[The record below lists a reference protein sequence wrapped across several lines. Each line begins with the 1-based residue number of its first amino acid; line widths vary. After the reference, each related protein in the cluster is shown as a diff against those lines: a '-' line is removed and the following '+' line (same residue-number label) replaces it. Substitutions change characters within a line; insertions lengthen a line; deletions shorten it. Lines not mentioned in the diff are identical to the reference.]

1 MSTIGRKSA
10 RFNAGAPAEEEP
22 LALDLW
28 GEAPARAYTFVEPSA
43 IWLFLRRNLVRMAAV
58 ATLVTV
64 FAFLVAYFVFNKY
77 SATAVVIVD
86 PRSAKVTQTGGVLA
100 NIGADAIAIE
110 SLVQVA
116 RSEGFLGALVD
127 QLNLT
132 QDSYFAGRG
141 ATDALKRLATIEKL
155 GAKLSVARRGT
166 TYVIDVT
173 ATAPSPDQA
182 AGIANAAAQKILDD
196 QTSLRTGAS
205 AMTAQEIQNRLAELR
220 GRVTRAEQAVAEL
233 KARLKVT
240 EAGQGA
246 TLLERRVFELNQQ
259 LVLASA
265 QTAEARARYE
275 LLRKAGASA
284 GENLP
289 LATQSTV
296 LSALRAEYARLSRQS
311 ADQATVLGPRHPDVA
326 SLRAQL
332 ADVRRQ
338 INAEISRMTASSRAA
353 YLEAEQRE
361 AALSSQLRSA
371 QAESG
376 ALGPELVKLGELD
389 REAKAER
396 GVYEQLLN
404 RQRELAQV
412 KDLDPSDIR
421 VVSPALPPS
430 RTTPPRI
437 ALAAA
442 SAALGLISGLVYA
455 IGKEWR
461 EDTLKTA
468 AQVERLGGFEVMGFI
483 PKSKSEKKEGGDVAR
498 IAFAPW
504 LADLCAE
511 LTPDAA
517 GEEGLALVVAST
529 RRGEGRSTIA
539 ANLASFFAQGGDRVL
554 LVEADRRTD
563 RERPGFGVLDVL
575 ETGED
580 LKRAFIEPKG
590 APYTVLPYGGE
601 TLNHP
606 SAVGGLMSGV
616 TMRAMLKLARQW
628 FDVVVIDGPPALE
641 APHARLLAA
650 QADRTVFV
658 IEWGKTSAADVT
670 AALGRLDLREAAVL
684 YNKTD
689 VKALR
694 MYDPQQSR
702 LMEKQAEEIAT
713 AA

>member
-10 RFNAGAPAEEEP
+10 RINATEPAEDEP
-22 LALDLW
+22 AALDLW
-28 GEAPARAYTFVEPSA
+28 GGSRTRAYTLIEPSE
-43 IWLFLRRNLVRMAAV
+43 IWLFLRRNLARMAAV
-58 ATLVTV
+58 AALVAAT
-64 FAFLVAYFVFNKY
+64 AFLLAHFIFNKY
-77 SATAVVIVD
+77 SSTAVLMVD

-116 RSEGFLGALVD
+116 RSEGFLGSLVD
-127 QLNLT
+127 QLHLT

-141 ATDALKRLATIEKL
+141 PTEALKRLATIEKL

-182 AGIANAAAQKILDD
+182 ASIANAAAQKILDD
-196 QTSLRTGAS
+196 QTNFRTGVS
-205 AMTAQEIQNRLAELR
+205 ATTAQEIQNRLAELR
-220 GRVTRAEQAVAEL
+220 GRVNRAEQAAAEL

-240 EAGQGA
+240 EAGQGN

-259 LVLASA
+259 LVLASGQA
-265 QTAEARARYE
+265 AEARARYE

-311 ADQATVLGPRHPDVA
+311 ADQATVLGPRHPEVA

-332 ADVRRQ
+332 SDVRRQ
-338 INAEISRMTASSRAA
+338 INGEINRMTASARAA

-361 AALSSQLRSA
+361 AALSAQLKSA

-396 GVYEQLLN
+396 SVYEQLLN

-421 VVSPALPPS
+421 IVSSALPPS
-430 RTTPPRI
+430 RTTPPPL
-437 ALAAA
+437 ALAMA
-442 SAALGLISGLVYA
+442 SAALGLISGFAYA
-455 IGKEWR
+455 LAREWR

-468 AQVERLGGFEVMGFI
+468 SQVERLGDVEVMGFI
-483 PKSKSEKKEGGDVAR
+483 PLAKPAKNAKGTGSGIDLS
-498 IAFAPW
+498 PW

-511 LTPDAA
+511 LAPDTADKD
-517 GEEGLALVVAST
+517 GLALLVAST
-529 RRGEGRSTIA
+529 RRGEGRTMVAS
-539 ANLASFFAQGGDRVL
+539 NLAAYLAQGGDRVL
-554 LVEADRRTD
+554 LVEADRRAD
-563 RERPGFGVLDVL
+563 GAKPGFGLLDIL
-575 ETGED
+575 ESGKD
-580 LKRAFIEPKG
+580 LESAFIELKG
-590 APYTVLPYGGE
+590 EPYTLLPFGGE
-601 TLNHP
+601 TLTHP
-606 SAVGGLMSGV
+606 GAVGALMSGL

-628 FDVVVIDGPPALE
+628 FDIVVIDGPPALE

-650 QADRTVFV
+650 QADRTVFLV
-658 IEWGKTSAADVT
+658 EWGKTSAADVA
-670 AALGRLDLREAAVL
+670 AALGRLDLRKAAVL
-684 YNKTD
+684 YNKTN
-689 VKALR
+689 VERLR
-694 MYDPQQSR
+694 LYDPPQSR
-702 LMEKQAEEIAT
+702 LMEKQAAEIAN

>member
-1 MSTIGRKSA
+1 MEPA
-10 RFNAGAPAEEEP
+10 DEQAP
-22 LALDLW
+22 LDLW
-28 GEAPARAYTFVEPSA
+28 GGSKPRAYTFIEPSGV
-43 IWLFLRRNLVRMAAV
+43 WLFLRRNVWRMAAV
-58 ATLVTV
+58 AALATAT
-64 FAFLVAYFVFNKY
+64 AFLVAVLVFNKY
-77 SATAVVIVD
+77 SATAVVMVD

-141 ATDALKRLATIEKL
+141 ATEALKRLATIEKL

-182 AGIANAAAQKILDD
+182 ASIANAAAQKILDD

-240 EAGQGA
+240 DAGQGN

-296 LSALRAEYARLSRQS
+296 LSALRAEYARLSRHS
-311 ADQATVLGPRHPDVA
+311 ADPATVLGPGHPAVA

-338 INAEISRMTASSRAA
+338 INAEISRMTASARAA

-361 AALSSQLRSA
+361 TALASQLKSA

-396 GVYEQLLN
+396 SVYEQLLN
-404 RQRELAQV
+404 RQRELTQV

-430 RTTPPRI
+430 RTTPPRM

-442 SAALGLISGLVYA
+442 SAALGLIAGLAYA
-455 IGKEWR
+455 IGREWR

-468 AQVERLGGFEVMGFI
+468 AQVERLGGVEVMGFI
-483 PKSKSEKKEGGDVAR
+483 PLVSPAKKDGDKRA
-498 IAFAPW
+498 APDLSPW
-504 LADLCAE
+504 LADLSAE
-511 LTPDAA
+511 LTPEAA
-517 GEEGLALVVAST
+517 GDEGLALLVAST
-529 RRGEGRSTIA
+529 RRGEGRTTA
-539 ANLASFFAQGGDRVL
+539 ASNLAAYLAQGGDRVL
-554 LVEADRRTD
+554 LIEADRKAD
-563 RERPGFGVLDVL
+563 EKKPGFGLLDIL
-575 ETGED
+575 ETSED
-580 LKRAFIEPKG
+580 LKRAFIEPKD
-590 APYTVLPYGGE
+590 APYTLLPYGGE

-606 SAVGGLMSGV
+606 RAVGGLMSGM

-658 IEWGKTSAADVT
+658 IEWGKTSAADVK
-670 AALGRLDLREAAVL
+670 AALARLDLREAVVL
-684 YNKTD
+684 YNKAD
-689 VKALR
+689 VNGLR

-702 LMEKQAEEIAT
+702 LMEKQADAIAK